1 MLAGAST
8 GNDYPFLE
16 GLYAAG
22 AGDTFDGV
30 ASHTDTACL
39 ITPPDIYYREDGR
52 VGRFSF
58 LGFRETHAVL
68 AAHGHAR
75 QADHPVGDRLVG
87 DARRRCARGANAGKK
102 AAGVS
107 EAQQAAYLKLAYRC
121 LRPTRTCARR
131 SGSARATSPPR
142 TPSSAATACC
152 ATTART
158 ARPGT
163 RCSASCA
170 AARPPAACGDFTAP
184 RVSVH
189 APTANAVYDR
199 SLLIRVAA
207 HDDDSKLGRIT
218 LYAGG
223 RKIRSFTEGLRNG
236 RPVEIEWMGARE
248 LPYGPVN
255 VTVEALD
262 EFGNTTRQDIPV
274 TRVEPGVD
282 AGAGAEG
289 RAEAHRQGPEAQ
301 RPRPRRRARARRSS
315 PAARS

>member
-22 AGDTFDGV
+22 AGDSFDGV

-39 ITPPDIYYREDGR
+39 ITPPDVYYRENGR

-68 AAHGHAR
+68 AAHG
-75 QADHPVGDRLVG
+75 
-87 DARRRCARGANAGKK
+87 DAEKPIILSEIGWSATRGTCARGVNAGKK

-107 EAQQAAYLKLAYRC
+107 EAQQAANLKLAYRC
-121 LRPTRTCARR
+121 LVAYPYVRAALWF
-131 SGSARATSPPR
+131 SARDV
-142 TPSSAATACC
+142 TAED
-152 ATTART
+152 TELGRYGLLRYDGTH
-158 ARPGT
+158 RPAWDALLGVV
-163 RCSASCA
+163 RGGP
-170 AARPPAACGDFTAP
+170 PPAACGDFTAP
-184 RVSVH
+184 RVSVQ

-248 LPYGPVN
+248 LPYGPVT

-262 EFGNTTRQDIPV
+262 EFGNTTRQEIPV
-274 TRVEPGVD
+274 MRVEPRVD
-282 AGAGAEG
+282 AGPGAEG
-289 RAEAHRQGPEAQ
+289 RAEAHRQGLK
-301 RPRPRRRARARRSS
+301 RGVRGRVRRRARRSS